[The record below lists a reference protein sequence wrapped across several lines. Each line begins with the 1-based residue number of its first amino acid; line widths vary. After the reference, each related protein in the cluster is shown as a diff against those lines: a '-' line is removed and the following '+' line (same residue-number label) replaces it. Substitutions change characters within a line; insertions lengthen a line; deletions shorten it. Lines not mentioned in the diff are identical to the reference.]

1 MSSTRTLLI
10 LLAAAAFTAGCAS
23 GTVSSGERSPGAIFV
38 GREVRPGSEGPGVIA
53 RSDLAEVVPLI
64 AELRTEP
71 AELALVVGQSFAF
84 DSLRVHAYDASGRQ
98 LGVLPVF
105 DREMQPGAAVLTIFG
120 GVRAERPGESIL
132 TVSPPQWRRY
142 GGGRPSPTTQV
153 RVRVSAR
160 SLPAA

>member
-1 MSSTRTLLI
+1 M
-10 LLAAAAFTAGCAS
+10 
-23 GTVSSGERSPGAIFV
+23 
-38 GREVRPGSEGPGVIA
+38 IA

-84 DSLRVHAYDASGRQ
+84 SSLRVHAYDASGRL

-132 TVSPPQWRRY
+132 TVAPPRWKQY

-160 SLPAA
+160 SLPTV